1 MTEINVNQLP
11 AQAPADGEI
20 KKKKLRRHKKLRAA
34 DVIGKIALLLGAI
47 IILVPFWILLITS
60 FKSPAEIMSADFTW
74 WPKEFNLD
82 GYINAF
88 NFETAAITSNV
99 LIGLGNTLLYT
110 LPTTIIGLFVSGMS
124 AYAFSKMHFKGREV
138 LFGVLLL
145 TMVMPGT
152 VVLIPQYTIY
162 SMIGWVGTPFPLM
175 IPGMFGAAG
184 TVFFLRQ
191 FMRGVPDEIVEAA
204 EMDGLGKFRAYW
216 MIMLPV
222 CVPAFI
228 AQFVLNF
235 IGGYND
241 YLGPILFLGEGD
253 PSRFTLQVVLSNMV
267 SSQESETQKRMANA
281 VVALVPLI
289 ILYLFSQNFI
299 IDGISVSAV
308 KG

>member
-1 MTEINVNQLP
+1 MTETKQLQYHETQGQNT
-11 AQAPADGEI
+11 ARKI
-20 KKKKLRRHKKLRAA
+20 RRRRRIRFA
-34 DVIGKIALLLGAI
+34 DVLAKVALIIGAL

-60 FKSPAEIMSADFTW
+60 FKSSSEIISADFTW
-74 WPKEFNLD
+74 WPKKFD
-82 GYINAF
+82 FSGYINAF
-88 NFETAAITSNV
+88 NWDTAAITSNV

-110 LPTTIIGLFVSGMS
+110 IPTTVIGLFVSGMS
-124 AYAFSKMHFKGREV
+124 AYAFSKMQFKGREALFAV
-138 LFGVLLL
+138 LIL

-162 SMIGWVGTPFPLM
+162 SMISWVGTPFPLI
-175 IPGMFGAAG
+175 IPGMFGTAG

-191 FMRGVPDEIVEAA
+191 YMRGVPDEILEAA
-204 EMDGLGKFRAYW
+204 QMDGLGKFRAYW
-216 MIMLPV
+216 IMMLPV

-235 IGGYND
+235 ISGYND
-241 YLGPILFLGEGD
+241 YLGPILFLGGGD
-253 PSRFTLQVVLSNMV
+253 PSRYTLQVVLSNMV
-267 SSQESETQKRMANA
+267 GQSEREIQNRMANA

-289 ILYLFSQNFI
+289 FVYLFLQNFI

>member
-1 MTEINVNQLP
+1 MTETSR
-11 AQAPADGEI
+11 
-20 KKKKLRRHKKLRAA
+20 LRQGGAEGASSGKTRRRRKIRAA
-34 DVIGKIALLLGAI
+34 DIIAKIVLVIGAVV
-47 IILVPFWILLITS
+47 ILVPFWIILITS
-60 FKSPAEIMSADFTW
+60 FKSPSEIISADFTW
-74 WPKEFNLD
+74 WPKKFD
-82 GYINAF
+82 FSGYGNAF
-88 NFETAAITSNV
+88 NWETAAITSNV

-110 LPTTIIGLFVSGMS
+110 IPTTLIGLFVSGMS
-124 AYAFSKMHFKGREV
+124 AYAFSKMRFRGREA
-138 LFGVLLL
+138 LFAILLL

-162 SMIGWVGTPFPLM
+162 SMIGWVGTPLPLM

-191 FMRGVPDEIVEAA
+191 YMRGVPDEILEAA
-204 EMDGLGKFRAYW
+204 QLDGLGKFRAYW
-216 MIMLPV
+216 LLMLPV

-235 IGGYND
+235 ITGYND

-253 PSRFTLQVVLSNMV
+253 PSRYTLQVVLSNMV
-267 SSQESETQKRMANA
+267 GQRESEIQNRMANA

-289 ILYLFSQNFI
+289 FVYLFLQNFI